1 MSSTWCAIPSGVR
14 QGSLLGRLFFVIFIS
29 DLHEV
34 VIPGNCLSLYADD
47 YKTSRIINCPA
58 DHSVF
63 QSDLNNLYS
72 YSQQNLTE
80 FNVKK
85 YKLTQITKRKTII
98 HSDLHLNNNI
108 LELTSNQLQC
118 VLDTH
123 NDRISNKANKILGLI
138 NRGHKRMFFF
148 FFKLSFPIV
157 LIILLST
164 IIGALRAEPLF
175 AFFSEEIK
183 GGSNRIALSL

>member
-1 MSSTWCAIPSGVR
+1 MNWCKDYLTDREQRVVIEGMSSTWCAIPSGVR

-72 YSQQNLTE
+72 YSQQNLME

-85 YKLTQITKRKTII
+85 YKLMQITKRKTII

-108 LELTSNQLQC
+108 LELTSNQLQS

-148 FFKLSFPIV
+148 FSNYPFLS
-157 LIILLST
+157 S
-164 IIGALRAEPLF
+164 
-175 AFFSEEIK
+175 
-183 GGSNRIALSL
+183 